1 MSGFS
6 LYTSIYTV
14 GDDGAKEQ
22 FHRILEYSR
31 KFNHT
36 LKIFT
41 RAVLSEIFYQAVIL
55 SEKFLPSGYFLNQVV
70 NHCLPVIL
78 NRHIDR

>member
-36 LKIFT
+36 LKIFY
-41 RAVLSEIFYQAVIL
+41 RAVLSEIFSRAVILSEIFYQAVT
-55 SEKFLPSGYFLNQVV
+55 FLNQRV
-70 NHCLPVIL
+70 NHNFTGTFQPA
-78 NRHIDR
+78 